1 MGLLL
6 GQGNLCDLVVID
18 QLCPADAGRP
28 PTAARALIV
37 QWDYG
42 SVEDFAPFVR
52 QAREAALQAVAL
64 DSENPQAQYV
74 LAQTSLWAGDARTA
88 IAHAS
93 RAVELNGNFALGHFL
108 PWDCVEPRRPPR
120 RSSRSDRDGVAP

>member
-74 LAQTSLWAGDARTA
+74 LAQISHWAGDIRAA

-93 RAVELNGNFALGHFL
+93 RAIELNANFALGHFYPGIGLSLDGRHEGCVFSL
-108 PWDCVEPRRPPR
+108 P
-120 RSSRSDRDGVAP
+120 SA